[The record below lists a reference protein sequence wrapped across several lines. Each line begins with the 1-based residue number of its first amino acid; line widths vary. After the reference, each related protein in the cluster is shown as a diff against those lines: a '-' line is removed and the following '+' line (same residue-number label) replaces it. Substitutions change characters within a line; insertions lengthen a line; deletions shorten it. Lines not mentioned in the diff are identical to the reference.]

1 MAGDISI
8 DVGVKQLQGIVE
20 RLANDIRSMRDDL
33 TKQLSE
39 SNSKIADLT
48 RQVDAQM
55 KTINDINL
63 KIYDGF
69 EQSTKDYSKLDLSL
83 STLSDNTR
91 EPAVTVPN
99 ITLPWR

>member
-8 DVGVKQLQGIVE
+8 DVGVKQLQDIVKG
-20 RLANDIRSMRDDL
+20 LVDNVNNMNKDL

-39 SNSKIADLT
+39 ANSKIADLT